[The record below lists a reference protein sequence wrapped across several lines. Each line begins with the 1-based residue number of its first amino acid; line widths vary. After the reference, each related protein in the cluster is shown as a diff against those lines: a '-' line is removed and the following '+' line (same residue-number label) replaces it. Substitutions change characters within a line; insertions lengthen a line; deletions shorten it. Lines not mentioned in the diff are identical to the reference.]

1 MAKNKKLTPEQEKE
15 IKILQASNEMMERT
29 KAEAIARGA
38 KEETL
43 NLINIAQQD
52 VLAQMRKVDEEAAEN
67 TQKANSERNAEK
79 TTSTIKYLNT
89 DNEEDKSVFDIL
101 EENGDVVTQNKV
113 QEIVDDTPP
122 NDVDPSAQ
130 YDVISLPSNG
140 EGYKNK
146 IARIPVAYLT
156 ASDENLISSP
166 TLYRDG
172 LIIDFLLK
180 NKIMNKNIKIDELYK
195 GDVDAIILFLRVT
208 SYGPEFPIFVRDP
221 QTGKQIDTVVDLSKL
236 KTKEFKLKGDANG
249 YFDYELPVSKDKI
262 KFKFLTRKEEKILEK
277 IAKIEDKGTV
287 ATLIERNS
295 EEIKAALKDDTL
307 LSSTEKLEINNYLA
321 KLNDW
326 AVKIID
332 SKQPFYNK
340 SITNALELQ
349 IVSING
355 NDNKKFVRNYIK
367 NMRAMDSLYLRK
379 YIQENEPGIDFEV
392 TIERPKELGGGSF
405 TTFLEWDD
413 AVFLNLPE
421 LRI

>member
-1 MAKNKKLTPEQEKE
+1 MNT
-15 IKILQASNEMMERT
+15 
-29 KAEAIARGA
+29 
-38 KEETL
+38 
-43 NLINIAQQD
+43 
-52 VLAQMRKVDEEAAEN
+52 DEE
-67 TQKANSERNAEK
+67 Q
-79 TTSTIKYLNT
+79 
-89 DNEEDKSVFDIL
+89 DKSVFDIL
-101 EENGDVVTQNKV
+101 EENGDVITQNKV

-156 ASDENLISSP
+156 ASDENLITSP

-180 NKIMNKNIKIDELYK
+180 NKIMNKNINVDELYK

-208 SYGPEFPIFVRDP
+208 SYGPDFPIFVRDP

-236 KTKEFKLKGDANG
+236 KTKEFKLKGDENG
-249 YFDYELPVSKDKI
+249 YFDYELPVSKDKV
-262 KFKFLTRKEEKILEK
+262 KFKFLTRKEEKILDK
-277 IAKIEDKGTV
+277 IANIEDKGTV

-307 LSSTEKLEINNYLA
+307 LSSTEKLEINNYLT

-326 AVKIID
+326 AVKIVD
-332 SKQPFYNK
+332 AKQPFYNK
-340 SITNALELQ
+340 AITNRLELE

-355 NDNKKFVRNYIK
+355 NENKKYIRNYIK

-379 YIQENEPGIDFEV
+379 YIQNNEPGIDFEV
-392 TIERPKELGGGSF
+392 TIERPEELGGGSF

-413 AVFLNLPE
+413 AVFLNIPE
-421 LRI
+421 L